1 MFSLPRLPRLL
12 VLGHELFDRA
22 KKTGNGDD
30 ATPEF
35 GTAVGCHLAQ
45 FYVGGF
51 PFRRNWTKPKVS
63 CLIFEQSTPCE
74 PLPNVSVLHKC
85 GSHLRL
91 MDVAHDPGGG
101 GRSPETGL
109 GF

>member
-35 GTAVGCHLAQ
+35 ATAVGCCSATA
-45 FYVGGF
+45 V
-51 PFRRNWTKPKVS
+51 
-63 CLIFEQSTPCE
+63 EQ
-74 PLPNVSVLHKC
+74 
-85 GSHLRL
+85 
-91 MDVAHDPGGG
+91 
-101 GRSPETGL
+101 GL
-109 GF
+109 QIGCRML